1 MTATFNLLTEPWLP
15 VRGPSGVQ
23 EVSLR
28 EALTQAQ
35 KYTRIDAASPL
46 MTVAALRLCLA
57 VLHRALLGPRDA
69 QQAAQWYR
77 EGFPAEAL
85 DRYLEAHHDAF
96 DLFHSERPFLQLPG
110 LTPELEGGK
119 FLSHWTRLG
128 AEVGSANTSA
138 LFNPAARPGGART
151 DAIPPAEAAR
161 RLLEAQ
167 TFMLGGLIKRFTTS
181 AAAAPVATAALVV
194 AEGAN
199 LHQTFCLNLV
209 PYPEVM
215 HDRDRPAWEREPHS
229 VAELRERNDKDAP
242 RPQAIRGIA
251 DRYAWLSRSILLH
264 PEDEQG
270 TVRFIGF
277 GAGIPV
283 DGNPLGEGQ
292 NRDPMVTLV
301 PSGDP
306 KKQELFPQKL
316 QRELL
321 FWRDLSAILPEPQNE
336 LYLNGKKAQQVRSG
350 LPAGTVEHARAV
362 LTAVQRQTPPVNRV
376 TDFAQATRSK
386 AGDKKRYGPIVSV
399 SVYGQLSDQGKAFAF
414 RQETYSL
421 PKLYVNDAQKF
432 TNTISL
438 ALTDAKKLGQFLRQA
453 VRLLCQELLTRVGER
468 EPHKEDV
475 SALVSTL
482 QVEATYWAQLEAPFR
497 TYLLALDGDTDAAWA
512 EWQNELRRAAWAAWD
527 VAVEGVGR
535 SGPALRAEQKAVRR
549 LLAAL
554 PKEVPA

>member
-15 VRGPSGVQ
+15 VRGPGGMQ

-28 EALTQAQ
+28 EALTQARE
-35 KYTRIDAASPL
+35 YTRIDAASPL
-46 MTVAALRLCLA
+46 MTAAALRLCLA
-57 VLHRALLGPRDA
+57 VLHRALRGPRDA
-69 QQAAQWYR
+69 KQAAQWYTQ
-77 EGFPAEAL
+77 GFPAEAL
-85 DRYLEAHHDAF
+85 DRYLEAYHDAF
-96 DLFHSERPFLQLPG
+96 DLFHPERPFLQLPG

-128 AEVGSANTSA
+128 AEVGSANTSE

-194 AEGAN
+194 AEGEN

-209 PYPEVM
+209 PYPEGM
-215 HDRDRPAWEREPHS
+215 QESDRPAWEREPHS
-229 VAELRERNDKDAP
+229 VAELRERNDKDTL

-251 DRYAWLSRSILLH
+251 DRYAWPSRSILFH

-277 GAGIPV
+277 GAGIPI

-301 PSGDP
+301 PGGEP

-316 QRELL
+316 RRELL

-336 LYLNGKKAQQVRSG
+336 LYLNEKKEQKVRPG
-350 LPAGTVEHARAV
+350 TPPGTVEHARAV
-362 LTAVQRQTPPVNRV
+362 LAAVQRQVAQVTPP
-376 TDFAQATRSK
+376 TDFAQATLSK
-386 AGDKKRYGPIVSV
+386 STDRKRYAPIVSV

-421 PKLYVNDAQKF
+421 PDLYVNDAQKF
-432 TNTISL
+432 TNTVYV
-438 ALTDAKKLGQFLRQA
+438 ALTDAKRLGQSLRQA
-453 VRLLCQELLTRVGER
+453 VWVLCQELLTRVGER

-475 SALVSTL
+475 NALMGTL
-482 QVEATYWAQLEAPFR
+482 QVEATYWARLEAPFR
-497 TYLLALDGDTDAAWA
+497 AYLLALDGDAGAARA
-512 EWQNELRRAAWAAWD
+512 EWQTELRRAAWAAWD

-535 SGPALRAEQKAVRR
+535 SGPALRAEQKAVGL

-554 PKEVPA
+554 P